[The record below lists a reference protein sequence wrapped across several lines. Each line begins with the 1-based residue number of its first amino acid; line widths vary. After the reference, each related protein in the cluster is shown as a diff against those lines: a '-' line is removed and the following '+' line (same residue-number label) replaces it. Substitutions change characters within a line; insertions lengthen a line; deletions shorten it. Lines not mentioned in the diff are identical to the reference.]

1 MTTTTTDSTTQ
12 VADFEL
18 STELKEFRQKVRDYT
33 AEHLRDAA
41 AYDAETRFPR
51 EPVEAAGFP
60 VPPVP
65 EDAAAETV
73 AVEVLW
79 LPLPPEVEEVSV
91 CSDEFSNVCDRI
103 TIKPLILS
111 KKVVGVGRSGRY
123 R

>member
-1 MTTTTTDSTTQ
+1 MLLL
-12 VADFEL
+12 EG
-18 STELKEFRQKVRDYT
+18 
-33 AEHLRDAA
+33 AEEEEEVHRE
-41 AYDAETRFPR
+41 AEVDCSMPS
-51 EPVEAAGFP
+51 PVEAVAAEEEVHLEAEEVFWMLSL
-60 VPPVP
+60 P